1 MKMNRFILILAILN
15 ISYTLSQ
22 EGKMSFERLKAIK
35 MTFIT
40 EKIGLNENE
49 EAFFWRIY
57 NDYEKKIY
65 ERSSE
70 KIRSIR
76 KKYFKE
82 IDSISSLEAY
92 KAINQ
97 MNFLENLALELKQKR
112 DLQLLDSL
120 SPNKVL
126 KVQHAEYRFKRE
138 MISKIV
144 KKTNNEAEKK

>member
-1 MKMNRFILILAILN
+1 MKMNRYLLILILLN
-15 ISYTLSQ
+15 LNFTFSQ
-22 EGKMSFERLKAIK
+22 ENKMTFERLKAIK

-40 EKIGLNENE
+40 EKVGLNNNE
-49 EAFFWRIY
+49 EIFFWRVY
-57 NDYEKKIY
+57 NDFEKRIY
-65 ERSSE
+65 ERSSQ